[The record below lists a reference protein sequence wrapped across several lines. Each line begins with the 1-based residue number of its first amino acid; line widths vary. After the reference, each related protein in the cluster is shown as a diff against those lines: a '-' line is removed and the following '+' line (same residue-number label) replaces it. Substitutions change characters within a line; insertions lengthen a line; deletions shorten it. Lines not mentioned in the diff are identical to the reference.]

1 MVKISIM
8 NSYTKLLILFLSV
21 CYAFN
26 LKADNQFI
34 NNEDSIT
41 KDPIVVNSNYYMI
54 SNMMGNLPVD
64 PNIKIDTLPGNKL
77 VYYVK
82 KNYEKNAETIIELVY
97 KVGSLMEDS
106 TKRAY
111 SFFTA
116 NYVAK
121 YYASVISNK
130 FNGKINPKI
139 DVESK
144 PDYTRFIFSVVATEM
159 DRNTAIADFLKVL
172 SDSISFNSQ
181 LLDANRADFIT
192 QYNQTQ
198 LDELQYRGG
207 KQLKIKYL
215 NTISAAK
222 LKQFYKDWYR
232 PDLMSVM
239 IVGDIDIQQ
248 TQKSIATGFG
258 TLKNPLKEKIV
269 IYHGI
274 PKKAALQLT
283 IVEDS
288 TQTDNSSV
296 QFYFKKFRNN
306 RGTYMGYSETT
317 LGIISSLVMN
327 KVSEDYIKEHNTTG
341 YDVKV
346 SYEKYSKNED
356 AVIYKVNGINRY
368 IDVLTIR
375 LLSLGED
382 VKNGGF
388 FNEKQLNLA
397 KMTYLNKLKNYRDS
411 IETSADLAT
420 SYLNHFVYNLPLIG
434 RKQEYEFANSVIDKF
449 TTSNFTSFLESA
461 FEQNN
466 ITIVLRRPINS
477 EFTFN
482 NKKELLIRYNESLLT
497 K

>member
-1 MVKISIM
+1 M

-26 LKADNQFI
+26 SKADNQFI

-54 SNMMGNLPVD
+54 SNMTGNLPVD

-144 PDYTRFIFSVVATEM
+144 PDYTRFIFSVVTTEM

-232 PDLMSVM
+232 PDLTSIMV
-239 IVGDIDIQQ
+239 VGDIDVQQIQQ
-248 TQKSIATGFG
+248 SITTNF
-258 TLKNPLKEKIV
+258 TSLKNPLKEKPV
-269 IYHGI
+269 IYHGV
-274 PKKAALQLT
+274 PKKPTLQLT
-283 IVEDS
+283 IVDDS
-288 TQTDNSSV
+288 TQTEYSSV

-306 RGTYMGYSETT
+306 RTSYAGYVETAI
-317 LGIISSLVMN
+317 GIISALAIN
-327 KVSEDYIKEHNTTG
+327 KVSEDFIKEKNISD
-341 YDVKV
+341 YSVKI
-346 SYEKYSKNED
+346 SFETFTKNED
-356 AVIYKVNGINRY
+356 AFVFNVVGKKEFV
-368 IDVLTIR
+368 D
-375 LLSLGED
+375 LLVVRFLDLGED

-388 FNEKQLNLA
+388 FKDKPLNLA
-397 KMTYLNKLKNYRDS
+397 KMTYLNKLKNQRDS
-411 IETSADLAT
+411 IETSADMAIT
-420 SYLNHFVYNLPLIG
+420 YLNHFVYNLPLIG
-434 RKQEYEFANSVIDKF
+434 KKQEYEFANSIVDKF
-449 TTSNFTSFLESA
+449 VTSNFTSFLESA

-466 ITIVLRRPINS
+466 ITIVLKRPVNS
-477 EFTFN
+477 IYTYN